1 MPKKALKDI
10 FLKFV
15 SVVDRGDNP
24 EAKVALFK
32 SAEEEDLEK
41 KGGQEKM
48 PKTFDE
54 IVKELSEEDAEIV
67 KAEMEKA
74 KKEMTDEEKAKMM
87 ADMKPAVKK
96 EDELIAKA
104 DPEVKELFKSM
115 QDEITKT
122 KEDLKKQAETLKK
135 AEVTKKVEKFD
146 KLSAPVEDMVD
157 VFMKM
162 DQEISDKVEAILK
175 SANEQLND
183 SKVFKTVGQS
193 SGGDQKTA
201 IEKVEELAKARTVEK
216 GISIELARAE
226 IIKENQELVD
236 EYNKEV

>member
-1 MPKKALKDI
+1 MPIKLKNLFI
-10 FLKFV
+10 KRIA
-15 SVVDRGDNP
+15 VVDSGDNP
-24 EAKVALFK
+24 EADVVMFK
-32 SAEEEDLEK
+32 AADKKDDIE

-48 PKTFDE
+48 AKTFDE
-54 IVKELSEEDAEIV
+54 IIKELVTEDADIV
-67 KAEMEKA
+67 KGEIEKA
-74 KKEMTDEEKAKMM
+74 KKEMTDAEKAKMM
-87 ADMKPAVKK
+87 AEMKPAVKK
-96 EDELIAKA
+96 EEEVIAKA
-104 DPEVKELFKSM
+104 DPETKELIKSM
-115 QDEITKT
+115 QEEIAKT
-122 KEDLKKQAETLKK
+122 KETLKK